1 MNLKKNITIPTFF
14 KNMPENRVV
23 WTEGAVPP
31 FTTELRLAFVDGLF
45 GAFFDPPE
53 RLGIL

>member
-1 MNLKKNITIPTFF
+1 
-14 KNMPENRVV
+14 MPENRVV
-23 WTEGAVPP
+23 RTEGAVPP

-45 GAFFDPPE
+45 GAFLDPPE